1 MKTSTTNLTLIATL
15 AFLTTAS
22 SVFAIGPG
30 RLSMNNLGGSKRLPI
45 SGGRSSYGS
54 SKQFGM
60 KSERVSVQGNGKHI
74 EIGNGRISMHGGGK
88 HVEIN
93 NGSYDTSYG
102 SHCHSNVVY
111 STPQVSYEPQPQHEV
126 TYSPPTT
133 WVNHQVETPAYDP
146 TEYVNSGLEPV
157 NSSYIIE
164 PGDSLY
170 EVSLK
175 MYRTSDAAESISTY
189 NRIPLDASLRPG
201 TVVYLPSISPDGEL
215 SRSAAPP
222 ALVR

>member
-54 SKQFGM
+54 SNHSEM
-60 KSERVSVQGNGKHI
+60 KSDRVSVQSSGKHI
-74 EIGNGRISMHGGGK
+74 SIGSGRISVHGGGK
-88 HVEIN
+88 HIEIN
-93 NGSYDTSYG
+93 NGSYDSSYG

-111 STPQVSYEPQPQHEV
+111 STPTVIHEEV
-126 TYSPPTT
+126 TYSPPAVP
-133 WVNHQVETPAYDP
+133 VNYQPATPAYDP
-146 TEYVNSGLEPV
+146 TDYVNSGLEPV
-157 NSSYIIE
+157 NSSYIVE
-164 PGDSLY
+164 PGDTLY

-215 SRSAAPP
+215 GRSAAPP